1 MVAHVLKNQK
11 IPVSAQYQ
19 TLEVVE
25 VLVDLVDSP
34 VVVYTDSVTMEP
46 YPDLVDCGD
55 SLSHQPLVE

>member
-1 MVAHVLKNQK
+1 MVAHVLKNQE

-34 VVVYTDSVTMEP
+34 VVVDTDFMTMAS
-46 YPDLVDCGD
+46 YPDLVNWGD
-55 SLSHQPLVE
+55 